1 VARFVAARL
10 AHAIV
15 VCFLVTTV
23 AFFLLH
29 AAPGDPFSF
38 DNPRISAAIRDEW
51 RAQFGY
57 DRPLLEQYG
66 RYLGSIAT
74 GRLGFSHSLH
84 IPVGE
89 AIASAIPR
97 TLGLMGLALAISF
110 PFGMWLGVFE
120 SRRRG
125 TTSARIANGA
135 SLLMS
140 SLPNFWVALMLLL
153 GFAYWLPVFP
163 AGGLVDVLMHDYMS
177 PARALL
183 DRVQHLVLPLLA
195 LTLVATAVIA
205 RFQRAALQEALTA
218 DFVRTARAKG
228 VHDDAVVGRHV
239 LRNALLP
246 MITLAG
252 LTFPAL
258 LGGAVFVEKIFTW
271 PGMGLLV
278 TNAIGARDY
287 PLVLAGVQVGA
298 FMVAAGSVLADI
310 AYGIADPRIRVR

>member
-1 VARFVAARL
+1 VARFVVARL

-38 DNPRISAAIRDEW
+38 DHPRISTAIRDQW
-51 RAQFGY
+51 REQFGY
-57 DRPLLEQYG
+57 DRPLLEQYA
-66 RYLGSIAT
+66 RYLGSVAR
-74 GRLGFSHSLH
+74 GKLGFSHSLH

-89 AIASAIPR
+89 ALAGAIPR
-97 TLGLMGLALAISF
+97 TLGLMGLALALSF
-110 PFGMWLGVFE
+110 PFGIWLGVFE
-120 SRRRG
+120 AQRRAS
-125 TTSARIANGA
+125 TPARVANAA

-153 GFAYWLPVFP
+153 VFAYWLPVFP
-163 AGGLVDVLMHDYMS
+163 AGGIVDVLMHDYMS
-177 PARALL
+177 PGEAVADRAR
-183 DRVQHLVLPLLA
+183 HLVLPLAA
-195 LTLVATAVIA
+195 LTLVATAIVA
-205 RFQRAALQEALTA
+205 RFQRAALQDTLSA

-228 VHDDAVVGRHV
+228 VADRVVVGRHA

-246 MITLAG
+246 MITLGG
-252 LTFPAL
+252 LAFPAL

-287 PLVLAGVQVGA
+287 PLVLAAVQVSA
-298 FMVAAGSVLADI
+298 FMVAAGSLLADV

>member
-1 VARFVAARL
+1 VARFVVARL

-23 AFFLLH
+23 AFLLLH

-38 DNPRISAAIRDEW
+38 DHPRISAEIRDQW

-57 DRPLLEQYG
+57 DRPLAEQYA
-66 RYLGSIAT
+66 RYLGSVAR

-89 AIASAIPR
+89 ALASAIPR
-97 TLGLMGLALAISF
+97 TLGLMGLALAFSF
-110 PFGMWLGVFE
+110 PFGIWLGVFE
-120 SRRRG
+120 ARHRA
-125 TTSARIANGA
+125 TTRARVANAA
-135 SLLMS
+135 SLVMS

-163 AGGLVDVLMHDYMS
+163 AGGIVDVLMHDYMS
-177 PARALL
+177 PAQALA
-183 DRVQHLVLPLLA
+183 DRTRHLVLPLTA
-195 LTLVATAVIA
+195 LTLAAAAIVA
-205 RFQRAALQEALTA
+205 RFQRAALQDALPA

-228 VHDDAVVGRHV
+228 VDDGDVIGRHV

-252 LTFPAL
+252 LAFPAL

-287 PLVLAGVQVGA
+287 PLVLAAVQVGA
-298 FMVAAGSVLADI
+298 FMVAAGSLLADV
-310 AYGIADPRIRVR
+310 AYSVADPRIRVR

>member
-38 DNPRISAAIRDEW
+38 DNPRVSAEIRDLW
-51 RAQFGY
+51 RARFGY
-57 DRPLLEQYG
+57 DRPLIEQYV
-66 RYLGSIAT
+66 RYLGNIAT
-74 GRLGFSHSLH
+74 GQLGFSHSLH
-84 IPVGE
+84 LPVSE
-89 AIASAIPR
+89 AIATAIPR
-97 TLGLMGLALAISF
+97 TLGLMGLALALSF

-120 SRRRG
+120 SQRRA
-125 TTSARIANGA
+125 TTTAHVANGA

-153 GFAYWLPVFP
+153 TFSYWLPIFP
-163 AGGLVDVLMHDYMS
+163 AGGVVDVLMHDYMS
-177 PARALL
+177 PGRAFV
-183 DRVQHLVLPLLA
+183 DRLKHVALPLLA
-195 LTLVATAVIA
+195 LALVATAVIA
-205 RFQRAALQEALTA
+205 RFQRAALQDTMTA

-228 VHDDAVVGRHV
+228 VPEAAVVGRHV

-246 MITLAG
+246 MITIAG
-252 LTFPAL
+252 LTFPSL
-258 LGGAVFVEKIFTW
+258 LGGALFVEKIFTW

-287 PLVLAGVQVGA
+287 PLVLASVQVGA
-298 FMVAAGSVLADI
+298 FMVAAGSVLADV

>member
-1 VARFVAARL
+1 VARFVAARV

-15 VCFLVTTV
+15 VCFLVTTI

-38 DNPRISAAIRDEW
+38 DNPRISAEIRDGW

-57 DRPLLEQYG
+57 DRPLMEQYV
-66 RYLGSIAT
+66 RYLASIAT
-74 GRLGFSHSLH
+74 GQLGFSHSMHL
-84 IPVGE
+84 PVGE
-89 AIASAIPR
+89 AIARAIPR
-97 TLGLMGLALAISF
+97 TLGLMGLALVISF

-120 SRRRG
+120 SRRRN
-125 TTSARIANGA
+125 TTSARVANAA
-135 SLLMS
+135 SLLMT
-140 SLPNFWVALMLLL
+140 SLPNFWVALMLFL
-153 GFAYWLPVFP
+153 GFAYWIPVLP
-163 AGGLVDVLMHDYMS
+163 AGGIVDGLMHDYMS
-177 PARALL
+177 PGKALL
-183 DRVQHLVLPLLA
+183 DRLEHLALPLVA

-205 RFQRAALQEALTA
+205 RFQRAALQDAITA
-218 DFVRTARAKG
+218 DYVRTARAKG
-228 VHDDAVVGRHV
+228 VTDRAIVGTHV

-246 MITLAG
+246 MITIAG
-252 LTFPAL
+252 LAFPAL

-271 PGMGLLV
+271 PGMGLLIA
-278 TNAIGARDY
+278 NAISARDY